1 MSEGRLEKA
10 NRRATQWLAWG
21 AAVCLF
27 AMMLLTFVDVSG
39 RFIRHPVLGA
49 TEVTAILMGFLVM
62 FPLGYVTQTRQHLRA
77 DFIYSRLSQKTRDI
91 FDAFTTSIALFV
103 AVMISIRL
111 FYIEEG
117 FRHSGRYTQSLGI
130 QLWPDALVM
139 ALASLLL
146 VSSLALQIVDVARRL
161 ANGAPDEAASG
172 PLG

>member
-10 NRRATQWLAWG
+10 NRRATQWLAWA

-39 RFIRHPVLGA
+39 RFIRRPILGA

-62 FPLGYVTQTRQHLRA
+62 FPLGYVTETKQHLRA
-77 DFIYSRLSQKTRDI
+77 DFIYSRLKQRTRDI
-91 FDAFTTSIALFV
+91 FDVFTTSIALFV

-130 QLWPDALVM
+130 YIWPDALVM

-146 VSSLALQIVDVARRL
+146 VTSLALQIVDIVRRL
-161 ANGAPDEAASG
+161 AKGGSNETASG
-172 PLG
+172 GPG